1 MKIINKIK
9 KRITDTVEDIRENP
23 RRAIVTAFF
32 FFLVWIIFWCLSGI
46 YVAII
51 TIVFFS
57 TYSTAM
63 DIGKKA
69 KRKYNELAPTGT
81 LTEKQ
86 TMILS
91 LQNGMLIY
99 WYWGLV
105 SLIPITTY
113 EAWFIIGLPII
124 ILSSIPLKE
133 LARQN
138 KRGWI
143 YWLCQLAIYVALF
156 LVGQTVSFL
165 LT

>member
-1 MKIINKIK
+1 MNIIKKLK

-32 FFLVWIIFWCLSGI
+32 FFLVLLIFWWLSGI

-51 TIVFFS
+51 TIIFFS

-86 TMILS
+86 TMLLS

-113 EAWFIIGLPII
+113 SAWFIIGLPVT

-133 LARQN
+133 LAKQN
-138 KRGWI
+138 KRGWV
-143 YWLCQLAIYVALF
+143 YWLLQLTIYVLLF
-156 LVGQTVSFL
+156 LIGQSLTFL
-165 LT
+165 LS

>member
-1 MKIINKIK
+1 MKIINKLK
-9 KRITDTVEDIRENP
+9 HRITDTIEDIKANP

-32 FFLVWIIFWCLSGI
+32 FLLLLIIFWSISGI

-51 TIVFFS
+51 TIFFFF
-57 TYSTAM
+57 TYSSAM

-69 KRKYNELAPTGT
+69 KRKYNKLAPTGT
-81 LTEKQ
+81 LTERQ
-86 TMILS
+86 TMMLS

-105 SLIPITTY
+105 SLIPITNY
-113 EAWFIIGLPII
+113 AAWFIVGLPIT

-143 YWLCQLAIYVALF
+143 YWLFQLAIYVTLF
-156 LVGQTVSFL
+156 LIGQAISLL

>member
-1 MKIINKIK
+1 MNIIERIK
-9 KRITDTVEDIRENP
+9 RRITDTIEDIRENP
-23 RRAIVTAFF
+23 RHAIVTAFF
-32 FFLVWIIFWCLSGI
+32 FFLVWLIFWLLSGI

-51 TIVFFS
+51 TIIFFS

-143 YWLCQLAIYVALF
+143 YWLCQLGIYVALF

>member
-1 MKIINKIK
+1 MNIIERIK
-9 KRITDTVEDIRENP
+9 RRITDTIEDIRENP

-32 FFLVWIIFWCLSGI
+32 FFLVWLIFWLLSGI

-51 TIVFFS
+51 TIIFFS

-113 EAWFIIGLPII
+113 DAWFIIGLPIT

-133 LARQN
+133 LAKQN
-138 KRGWI
+138 KRRWLYWTLQVVI
-143 YWLCQLAIYVALF
+143 YAVLF
-156 LVGQTVSFL
+156 LCGQSLAFL
-165 LT
+165 LM

>member
-9 KRITDTVEDIRENP
+9 KRITDTIEDIRENP

-32 FFLVWIIFWCLSGI
+32 FFLVLLIFWWLSGI

-51 TIVFFS
+51 TIIFFS

-91 LQNGMLIY
+91 LQTGMLIY

-113 EAWFIIGLPII
+113 DAWFIIGLPIT

-133 LARQN
+133 LALQN
-138 KRGWI
+138 KRRWI
-143 YWLCQLAIYVALF
+143 YWLLQLAIYLGLF
-156 LVGQTVSFL
+156 ACGQAITL
-165 LT
+165 LLA

>member
-1 MKIINKIK
+1 MNIIERIK
-9 KRITDTVEDIRENP
+9 RRITDTIEDIRENP

-32 FFLVWIIFWCLSGI
+32 FFLVWLIFWLLSGI

-51 TIVFFS
+51 TIIFFS

-113 EAWFIIGLPII
+113 ESWFIIGLPII

-143 YWLCQLAIYVALF
+143 YWLCQLGIYVALF